1 MTRNNFF
8 TYLYFIL
15 PVIYFVSLPIEMG
28 DLAIW
33 IAHGKY
39 LLQNGS
45 ILRHDIYSVLPTSDL
60 IYPVLVCGIYA
71 LIENFFGILG
81 VSLFHKLL
89 IIFVLWIWFKEL
101 EIKKFGWGK
110 VKLCIVMF
118 SLFGCSFLFIER
130 PALLAIIPFV
140 LAYKILKKD
149 LLSRLDL
156 FYLIILQV
164 VWVNIHGSWPILLV
178 FFSYRI
184 ITRFLFLKKRNL
196 VSDLFKFCIIGSLSL
211 LNPFGYKI
219 FSYIQTTASLSMIRN
234 IDEWGVPSFVG
245 KFSSQGISFFA
256 LVLIVIFFISKK
268 EFRIK
273 ILLDPILPLIVL
285 GFFAVRNTV
294 WAFYIFPIFIYSN
307 NLFIINEE
315 SYLNVKNKLNILIAV
330 ALGAVLI
337 FFLPVI
343 RPSFKDFLPKNKQAV
358 FSKNGP
364 TLIGS
369 YLISTKKEGNIFN
382 QWELGSY
389 LAWAQ
394 PHKIFIDTRNII
406 YDQNSFNEYL
416 EVMNGSDRYKE
427 LFLKYNIKFVV
438 VNSRNSPLLISK
450 LLMEKKWKLRLKD
463 GENVLL
469 EEN

>member
-1 MTRNNFF
+1 
-8 TYLYFIL
+8 
-15 PVIYFVSLPIEMG
+15 MG

-39 LLQNGS
+39 LLQNGT
-45 ILRHDIYSVLPTSDL
+45 ILKHDIYSVLPTSDL
-60 IYPVLVCGIYA
+60 IYPVLVCWIYA
-71 LIENFFGILG
+71 FIEKFFGILG

-101 EIKKFGWGK
+101 EIKKYGWGK
-110 VKLCIVMF
+110 VKICIVMF

-130 PALLAIIPFV
+130 PALLAIIPFI
-140 LAYKILKKD
+140 LAYKILTKES
-149 LLSRLDL
+149 LSHLDL

-164 VWVNIHGSWPILLV
+164 FWVNLHGSWPILLV
-178 FFSYRI
+178 VFSYRMI
-184 ITRFLFLKKRNL
+184 ARFFILKQRNL
-196 VSDLFKFCIIGSLSL
+196 ISELLKFFIIGFFSL

-234 IDEWGVPSFVG
+234 IDEWGAPSVIG
-245 KFSSQGISFFA
+245 KFSSQGISFFGLA
-256 LVLIVIFFISKK
+256 LVVIYFISKK
-268 EFRIK
+268 EFRLK
-273 ILLDPILPLIVL
+273 ILLDPILPLIGL

-294 WAFYIFPIFIYSN
+294 WAFYVFPIFIYSN
-307 NLFIINEE
+307 NLFLLDEN
-315 SYLNVKNKLNILIAV
+315 SFLSAKNKLNMLIAFV
-330 ALGAVLI
+330 LGAVLI
-337 FFLPVI
+337 IFLPVF
-343 RPSFKDFLPKNKQAV
+343 RPYFKDFLPKNKQAV

-364 TLIGS
+364 TLIGN
-369 YLISTKKEGNIFN
+369 YLISSKKEGNIFN

-406 YDQNSFNEYL
+406 YNQNSFNEYV
-416 EVMNGSDRYKE
+416 EMMNGSNRYKE

-438 VNSRNSPLLISK
+438 VSSRVSPLLISK
-450 LLMEKKWKLRLKD
+450 LQMEKSWKLSLKD

-469 EEN
+469 EKN